1 MRWLGS
7 WVGDWVAEW
16 FGPVDSG
23 PPGSMASGLSGSG
36 TCSGNLSFTG
46 TPPESPS
53 IFSGGFRV
61 LSRRLLALLSRRQMR
76 ASLGGAGRLRATLTV
91 TPWART
97 RRGIAE
103 SRLALLLADED

>member
-23 PPGSMASGLSGSG
+23 PPGSMASGLFGSG

-46 TPPESPS
+46 TAPDSPS
-53 IFSGGFRV
+53 FVSGGLRV
-61 LSRRLLALLSRRQMR
+61 LSRRLLALLYRRQLR
-76 ASLGGAGRLRATLTV
+76 ARLAGTGRLRATLTV

-97 RRGIAE
+97 RRGVSE
-103 SRLALLLADED
+103 TLLAVLLADED